1 MSELFPV
8 FIAQNAV
15 NPLNLFW
22 GLLIMVIIGS
32 VIIWV
37 IGTLAFFI
45 PAVIVAGVV
54 WFITGN
60 PDYTGL
66 AFLLIAALSI
76 LKKK

>member
-1 MSELFPV
+1 MGKLLEI

-22 GLLIMVIIGS
+22 GLLVMVIIGS
-32 VIIWV
+32 IIIWL
-37 IGTLAFFI
+37 IGTLVFFI
-45 PAVIVAGVV
+45 PAVIVSGVV

-66 AFLLIAALSI
+66 AFLIIAALSI

>member
-1 MSELFPV
+1 
-8 FIAQNAV
+8 
-15 NPLNLFW
+15 
-22 GLLIMVIIGS
+22 MVLIGS
-32 VIIWV
+32 IIIWI
-37 IGTLAFFI
+37 IGTLVFFI

-66 AFLLIAALSI
+66 AFLIIAALSI

>member
-1 MSELFPV
+1 MITL

-32 VIIWV
+32 TIIWV
-37 IGTLAFFI
+37 IGTLVFFI

-66 AFLLIAALSI
+66 AFLIIAALSI

>member
-1 MSELFPV
+1 
-8 FIAQNAV
+8 
-15 NPLNLFW
+15 
-22 GLLIMVIIGS
+22 MVIIGS
-32 VIIWV
+32 IIIWI
-37 IGTLAFFI
+37 IGTLVFFI
-45 PAVIVAGVV
+45 PAVIVAGAV

>member
-1 MSELFPV
+1 LLLT
-8 FIAQNAV
+8 FIAQNAA

-22 GLLIMVIIGS
+22 GLLIMVLIGS
-32 VIIWV
+32 IIIWI
-37 IGTLAFFI
+37 IGTLVFFI

-66 AFLLIAALSI
+66 AFLIIAALSI

>member
-1 MSELFPV
+1 MSILLEV

-22 GLLIMVIIGS
+22 GLLVMVIIGS
-32 VIIWV
+32 IIIWL
-37 IGTLAFFI
+37 IGTLVFFI
-45 PAVIVAGVV
+45 PAVIVSGVV

-66 AFLLIAALSI
+66 AFLIIAALSI